1 MQEVV
6 LVIHLIL
13 ACAIIGLVLLQRS
26 EGGGLG
32 IGSGGGMGA
41 FASAQTTASVLSR
54 ATAICATGFFI
65 TSLILGIL
73 AGQHSKRTSLLDQ
86 LDQPTPAATA
96 PANAGKAIGD
106 QPSTD
111 PSAPPVVP
119 GKLEKAPAPAK
130 TEVPAKAPEKSKPAA
145 PIAR

>member
-54 ATAICATGFFI
+54 ATAVCATGFFI

-73 AGQHSKRTSLLDQ
+73 AGQHSKRTSILDQ
-86 LDQPTPAATA
+86 LDQPAATA

-106 QPSTD
+106 QPSND
-111 PSAPPVVP
+111 PSAPPIVP
-119 GKLEKAPAPAK
+119 GKIEKAPAPAK
-130 TEVPAKAPEKSKPAA
+130 AEVPAKAPEKSKPAA
-145 PIAR
+145 PIAK

>member
-41 FASAQTTASVLSR
+41 LASAQTTASVLSR

-86 LDQPTPAATA
+86 LDKGPPAATA
-96 PANAGKAIGD
+96 PATAGSSTDK
-106 QPSTD
+106 PSTD
-111 PSAPPVVP
+111 PSPGAIVP
-119 GKLEKAPAPAK
+119 TKMEKAPAPAK
-130 TEVPAKAPEKSKPAA
+130 VETPKAPEKSKPAA
-145 PIAR
+145 PISK